1 MEVPEGY
8 DYRQAPVKIALSIRR
23 KHLIRGMS

>member
-8 DYRQAPVKIALSIRR
+8 DYRQALVKIAPAVSGENI
-23 KHLIRGMS
+23 

>member
-8 DYRQAPVKIALSIRR
+8 DYRQALVKIALAVSGENI
-23 KHLIRGMS
+23 

>member
-8 DYRQAPVKIALSIRR
+8 DYRQALGKIALAVSGENI
-23 KHLIRGMS
+23 